1 MANNLEYTLRLKDLF
16 SKTMQGASNQVKGL
30 DGKMNGLKGKMGG
43 LGKAVGSLGGMIA
56 GAFAVG
62 SIVSFGKAVIES
74 LKNYEYF
81 HASLKTLLN
90 GNQNATKALEVQLV
104 TLAKT
109 TPFELT
115 EIQAATKQLMA
126 YGFKAGDVVD
136 TIKTLG
142 DVSSG
147 VGAPLG
153 DIAYLYGTLKTSGRV
168 TLMDLRQ
175 FAGRGIPIYE
185 TLAKRLN
192 TTTDAINGMASNS
205 KIAFKDIEGAFKDMT
220 KEGGQFFKLMEDQSK
235 TVGGKIS
242 NMGDSWEQLKVNI
255 GKSQSGIISSTVSF
269 FSTMLESLSNY
280 FLQSNQLEEIAMK
293 YNVKGASWWDKLTM
307 GKITEYQARVTKN
320 VSGEG
325 DMKVKQQMLLDKT
338 NELKRQSDLGKID
351 AEEYRTKLAIIQE
364 GLETLKGIKDI
375 NSMKQSTSQ
384 LEGAKIGGAGGVDS
398 GKASKSLGTGTEVTG
413 QRPQAINININELVH
428 ELNIQTNNMIEGAGR
443 MKELVSK
450 ALLEAVND
458 INLIAMA

>member
-269 FSTMLESLSNY
+269 FSTMIESLSRY
-280 FLQSNQLEEIAMK
+280 FQQSNQLEELAMK
-293 YNVKGASWWDKLTM
+293 YNVKGASWWDKLTI
-307 GKITEYQARVTKN
+307 GKITEYQARVNAN
-320 VSGEG
+320 VNSGSE
-325 DMKVKQQMLLDKT
+325 MIVKQQMLLDKT
-338 NELKRQSDLGKID
+338 RELKKQSDLGKID

-413 QRPQAINININELVH
+413 QRPQAINISIDKLVN
-428 ELNIQTNNMIEGAGR
+428 ELNIQTTNLTEGAGR

>member
-30 DGKMNGLKGKMGG
+30 DGKMNVLKGKMGG

-147 VGAPLG
+147 IGAPLG

-192 TTTDAINGMASNS
+192 TTTAAINGMVHDG
-205 KIAFKDIEGAFKDMT
+205 KLGFKDIEGAFKDMT

-307 GKITEYQARVTKN
+307 GKITEYQARVNKN
-320 VSGEG
+320 VTGEG

-413 QRPQAINININELVH
+413 QRPQAINISIDKLVN
-428 ELNIQTNNMIEGAGR
+428 ELNIQTTNLTEGAGR